1 MSSGTTTQTR
11 KFQFFDE
18 IIEDNNSTNISN
30 PNKIIETKDKEKE
43 NENENTKKLNISL
56 SSVVPIK
63 DMQVLDGVIF
73 MCASVIYKET
83 KKKNTGI
90 LKIVNS
96 QVIDEYFMSNKY
108 YDYII
113 MKYMDKPYLII
124 FGSMMQMSG
133 DVISQYNSIKFYRA
147 SEFIEKKEERYPVK
161 EIKEIDENYPDL
173 LQREIK
179 LYKKGNSNSNI
190 ICETENNKN
199 EGLNKLE
206 NCIGLA
212 VDPSLTYAAIALE
225 KGQIVIIS
233 AFPNLLDCKGK
244 KMKTTLLTLPEKD
257 GPYLDIT
264 NIKFGD
270 LYSEGEKKILYVST
284 KNYLAY
290 YEWSMDE
297 KVGDNL
303 DMNTKCN
310 FFSNISSGALEG
322 CLCAKRYAMLVASSD
337 EKCIYE
343 FFNRKLNKLEKDELG
358 NIKKTEKGKRNGE
371 LAFEGPKKN
380 VSYFNNNLNE
390 YIIYQIPGKTYS
402 TIHVYDN
409 VNNFF
414 VFIKTYSKKILSI
427 CSDSDY
433 IYVFVEE
440 NESKKYM
447 VKLVEKENKKKF
459 DIFFSRKLYDIA
471 ADYAKYLQ
479 YDDKKL
485 TEIYKLQAEF
495 EYSRGDFNKSIEAY
509 INTINYIDPS
519 IIIQK
524 FLTKSKMDVLI
535 KYLEAIE
542 NNITFKQRS
551 LENYKNY
558 TTLLLNCYL
567 MKEDKEI
574 TKLKDFIEKKKDSIS
589 PEILRTVIDVCL
601 DIQSVDL
608 ALSIAKSKEM
618 YEDYIQILI
627 LKQNKFQEA
636 LDFIYSDN
644 EEKDKQSKLNIKEQT
659 NLFCKFGENFLKS
672 DIKKIFF
679 QRVKKFLGQNNSN
692 LDKEEK
698 QKLLEIFISNDD
710 FYRDIYQL
718 MDNYGLELDKN
729 MLHRRI
735 ELYLEEIN
743 GKEKILEIIQNKNNI
758 GLYDNEYLMMLFK
771 HKNFSDGIEAL
782 SKLTNQRHE
791 LLSIYIQKRDYP
803 KIINLC
809 ETYGDSEKSFWG
821 IALNFF
827 VDKSVRENLDK
838 NELEDINQNLQKF
851 LDLILEKKAMLPVNI
866 LDIIN
871 EKNDEIPLNILRKF
885 IDNSLEEEI
894 KPLDIKV
901 AKFDDYNNQLKS
913 VNNKIKEI
921 QTQASSVK
929 LSKCEIC
936 YMGITFPAICFR
948 CGHCYHSMC
957 LNANDDN
964 DLDDVDCP
972 KCEEEKETTK
982 QKMLELKS
990 IYEDVNS
997 KEKLKNTLDYNTD
1010 KFEFI
1015 HSLYGRGIINI
1026 GPAYDDYS
1034 TNEIKEALSLI
1045 EDNTKDNTKDKT
1057 KENNK

>member
-1 MSSGTTTQTR
+1 MNSSGSTSQIR

-18 IIEDNNSTNISN
+18 IIEDNNSFNVNNS
-30 PNKIIETKDKEKE
+30 NKIIEKKDNETE
-43 NENENTKKLNISL
+43 NEKTKKLNINL
-56 SSVVPIK
+56 ASVAPLK

-73 MCASVIYKET
+73 MYASVIYKET

-90 LKIVNS
+90 LKVLNN
-96 QVIDEYFMSNKY
+96 QVIDEYFMAYKY

-113 MKYMDKPYLII
+113 MKHMNKPLLII
-124 FGSMMQMSG
+124 FGSMMTISG
-133 DVISQYNSIKFYRA
+133 PYTSIKFYDA
-147 SEFIEKKEERYPVK
+147 TNFMEKKEERYPLK
-161 EIKEIDENYPDL
+161 DEIKEIEENYPKI

-179 LYKKGNSNSNI
+179 LYKKGNSNI
-190 ICETENNKN
+190 ICETEPSIKN
-199 EGLNKLE
+199 EGLNNLE
-206 NCIGLA
+206 NCVALA
-212 VDPSLTYAAIALE
+212 VDPSLNYAAIASD
-225 KGQIVIIS
+225 KGVVVIN
-233 AFPNLLDCKGK
+233 AFPGLLECKGK
-244 KMKTTLLTLPEKD
+244 KMKTTLLSLPEK
-257 GPYLDIT
+257 GESYIDIT

-270 LYSEGEKKILYVST
+270 YYPGGDTKILYVST
-284 KNYLAY
+284 KNYVAY
-290 YEWSMDE
+290 YEWYYDE
-297 KVGDNL
+297 KGNDEL
-303 DMNTKCN
+303 DKSTCT
-310 FFSNISSGALEG
+310 FFPNISSGALEG
-322 CLCAKRYAMLVASSD
+322 CLFAKKFSMLVAPSD
-337 EKCIYE
+337 DKFIYE
-343 FFNRKLNKLEKDELG
+343 FSNCQLNKLEKDEFG
-358 NIKKTEKGKRNGE
+358 NIKPSEKGKRNGE
-371 LAFEGPKKN
+371 LSFEGPKKN
-380 VSYFNNNLNE
+380 LSYFSTNLND
-390 YIIYQIPGKTYS
+390 YIVYQIPGKTYS
-402 TIHVYDN
+402 TIQVYDN

-414 VFIKTYSKKILSI
+414 VFMKTYSKKILFI
-427 CSDSDY
+427 CSDTNY

-440 NESKKYM
+440 NESKKYI

-459 DIFFSRKLYDIA
+459 DTFFSRKLYDIA
-471 ADYAKYLQ
+471 VDYAKYLQ
-479 YDDKKL
+479 YDDYKL

-495 EYSRGDFNKSIEAY
+495 EYLRGEFNKSIQAY
-509 INTINYIDPS
+509 INTINFIDPS

-524 FLTKSKMDVLI
+524 FLTKSKMEFLI

-542 NNITFKQRS
+542 SNITFRQRS
-551 LENYKNY
+551 LDNYKNY

-574 TKLKDFIEKKKDSIS
+574 TKLKDFIEKKKDTIS

-601 DIQSVDL
+601 DIQSIDL

-644 EEKDKQSKLNIKEQT
+644 EEKDKKSKLSIKEQT

-672 DIKKIFF
+672 DIKNKFF
-679 QRVKKFLGQNNSN
+679 QRVKNFLTQNSSI

-698 QKLLEIFISNDD
+698 KKLLEIFISNDD
-710 FYRDIYQL
+710 FYRDIFQ
-718 MDNYGLELDKN
+718 MMNNYGLELDKN

-735 ELYLEEIN
+735 ELYLEEKN
-743 GKEKILEIIQNKNNI
+743 GTEKILEIINDRRNI
-758 GLYDNEYLMMLFK
+758 GLYDSEYLMMLFK

-803 KIINLC
+803 KIIGLC
-809 ETYGDSEKSFWG
+809 ESDGDTEKSFWG

-827 VDKSVRENLDK
+827 VDKSVRENMDEK
-838 NELEDINQNLQKF
+838 ELEDINHHLQKF
-851 LDLILEKKAMLPVNI
+851 LDVILDKKAMLPVNI

-871 EKNDEIPLNILRKF
+871 EKNNEIPLSILRKF
-885 IDNSLEEEI
+885 IDNSLEDEI

-901 AKFDDYNNQLKS
+901 KNFEESNNQLKT

-921 QTQASSVK
+921 QTQASTFK
-929 LSKCEIC
+929 LSKCEVC

-964 DLDDVDCP
+964 DLDNVDCP
-972 KCEEEKETTK
+972 KCEDEKESTK
-982 QKMLELKS
+982 QQMLELKS

-997 KEKLKNTLDYNTD
+997 KEKLKKTLEYNPD

-1034 TNEIKEALSLI
+1034 GKDIKEALSLI
-1045 EDNTKDNTKDKT
+1045 EDNKDNK
-1057 KENNK
+1057 